1 MRFKWCLQ
9 FNSTSKGNW
18 KALSTL
24 DPQIILHDFEN
35 AGKAIYDKMQNDLT
49 EPDPAFVNMKKL
61 QQLTGS
67 TSVSQSAE
75 EVQKLLNKIGG
86 S

>member
-1 MRFKWCLQ
+1 
-9 FNSTSKGNW
+9 
-18 KALSTL
+18 
-24 DPQIILHDFEN
+24 
-35 AGKAIYDKMQNDLT
+35 MQDDLT

-67 TSVSQSAE
+67 TSVIQSAE